1 MNGER
6 PMVKKILI
14 AGAAVLVVLL
24 VVGAVWVRSVFAND
38 GVKNAVAA
46 QVSKALG
53 QPVTIGDIGAKIYP
67 RVTVNLNDVGIGQPA
82 KITVKTLSFGT
93 DFRALL
99 SRRIEHATVNLS
111 GARIELPLPDFSIT
125 SGDST
130 PSADSSSPIEIVS
143 IDEVA
148 LNGVEIVS
156 GGRTLTGDV
165 VVVPQGQGVTVRKI
179 SIGAD
184 NAKIDITGDIKDLSG
199 PVGSLTIKAGTLNF
213 DQLLDF
219 VTDFAGGAGT
229 STASSGTGEHAS
241 DAQGSPSTM
250 NLTVTLDAAKAS
262 MGGLTLDTLS
272 GRANVTGDRV
282 MLEPVSFGL
291 FGGRYDGTLALSLG
305 RIPDFRLKAKLTGVD
320 MAAATAFAGSPNAVT
335 GKMAGTIDLT
345 GRGMDAPTVMKSARG
360 TARVDVTDGTVKNL
374 GLIQTVVAATSGRSD
389 ASPQGNRSRDEPFS
403 RLGATLNVSGGSAST
418 QDLKF
423 ESKDI
428 MLSAAGGLKLDG
440 SALNFQGQVQL
451 SDELSKQAGRDLVRY
466 TQEQGRV
473 TVPAVITGSAD
484 HPQVAID
491 LTSMVKRA
499 MTNKANEEV
508 QKAIQKGLGG
518 LLKKK

>member
-1 MNGER
+1 
-6 PMVKKILI
+6 
-14 AGAAVLVVLL
+14 
-24 VVGAVWVRSVFAND
+24 
-38 GVKNAVAA
+38 
-46 QVSKALG
+46 
-53 QPVTIGDIGAKIYP
+53 
-67 RVTVNLNDVGIGQPA
+67 
-82 KITVKTLSFGT
+82 
-93 DFRALL
+93 
-99 SRRIEHATVNLS
+99 
-111 GARIELPLPDFSIT
+111 
-125 SGDST
+125 
-130 PSADSSSPIEIVS
+130 
-143 IDEVA
+143 
-148 LNGVEIVS
+148 
-156 GGRTLTGDV
+156 
-165 VVVPQGQGVTVRKI
+165 
-179 SIGAD
+179 
-184 NAKIDITGDIKDLSG
+184 
-199 PVGSLTIKAGTLNF
+199 
-213 DQLLDF
+213 
-219 VTDFAGGAGT
+219 
-229 STASSGTGEHAS
+229 
-241 DAQGSPSTM
+241 
-250 NLTVTLDAAKAS
+250 
-262 MGGLTLDTLS
+262 
-272 GRANVTGDRV
+272 

-305 RIPDFRLKAKLTGVD
+305 KIPDFRLKARLTGVD

-374 GLIQTVVAATSGRSD
+374 GLVQTVIVATSGRTGA
-389 ASPQGNRSRDEPFS
+389 ASPQGSGSRDEPFA

-491 LTSMVKRA
+491 FTSMVKRA

-518 LLKKK
+518 FLKKK

>member
-1 MNGER
+1 
-6 PMVKKILI
+6 MVKKIFI
-14 AGAAVLVVLL
+14 AVAAVLVVLL
-24 VVGAVWVRSVFAND
+24 VAGAVWVRSVFAND

-46 QVSKALG
+46 QVAKALG

-67 RVTVNLNDVGIGQPA
+67 RVTVNLNNVGIGQPA
-82 KITVKTLSFGT
+82 KITVQTLSLGT

-130 PSADSSSPIEIVS
+130 PSADSSAPIEIVS

-165 VVVPQGQGVTVRKI
+165 VVVPQGNGVNVRKI

-184 NAKIDITGDIKDLSG
+184 GAKIEITGDIKDLSG
-199 PVGSLTIKAGTLNF
+199 PTGSLTVKAGALNF

-229 STASSGTGEHAS
+229 NTASSGSAEHTPETP
-241 DAQGSPSTM
+241 GSPSAM
-250 NLTVTLDAAKAS
+250 NLTVALDAAKAS
-262 MGGLTLDTLS
+262 MGGLTLDKLS
-272 GRANVTGDRV
+272 GRAHLTGDRV

-305 RIPDFRLKAKLTGVD
+305 KIPDFRLKARLTGVD

-374 GLIQTVVAATSGRSD
+374 GLVQTVVVATSGRANA
-389 ASPQGNRSRDEPFS
+389 ASPQGSGSRDEPFS

-499 MTNKANEEV
+499 MTNKANEEL

-518 LLKKK
+518 FLKKK